1 MQARQLEDLKGLLRV
16 PMDHRAMMAGE
27 KAPYPPKVELTTG
40 FVGTPYLC
48 PALSRF
54 GDLMDAYSLLL
65 KTDYPSWLYEVSMG
79 ATTVWERWNS
89 VLPDGHISGTG
100 MNSLNHYAYGSI
112 VEWMYRYMCGLN
124 ETEPGFKKVR
134 FQPCPDPENRVGKA
148 EMVYDSASG
157 EYRCGW
163 EKTDSGYVYNLT
175 VPFDCEAEVI
185 LPGGT
190 RQTVGAGSYSFT
202 E

>member
-1 MQARQLEDLKGLLRV
+1 
-16 PMDHRAMMAGE
+16 
-27 KAPYPPKVELTTG
+27 
-40 FVGTPYLC
+40 
-48 PALSRF
+48 
-54 GDLMDAYSLLL
+54 
-65 KTDYPSWLYEVSMG
+65 
-79 ATTVWERWNS
+79 
-89 VLPDGHISGTG
+89 
-100 MNSLNHYAYGSI
+100 
-112 VEWMYRYMCGLN
+112 MCGLN

-175 VPFDCEAEVI
+175 VPFNCEAEVI

-202 E
+202 EIICCLFRAGSRLEFSDRRPLLSVWRDNLFFSPGKWLK